1 MLCGNPEG
9 CDEVGDGGR
18 AFRREGVCVY
28 LWLIHVDVW
37 ERPTQHCKAMVVV
50 QSLSHVRLFVTP

>member
-9 CDEVGDGGR
+9 CDELGDGGR

-37 ERPTQHCKAMVVV
+37 ERQTQHCKAVVIV
-50 QSLSHVRLFVTP
+50 QSLSHV